1 MAVEC
6 PVSEHC
12 TNCGN
17 RCEICIGAY
26 AEPEWESAELCE
38 LALHYA
44 HKFGAPNHPYTEWK
58 KRRRREARD
67 TERDRKRTPD
77 YKKKSRTVK
86 RALKTEEKTR
96 RAVVQAT
103 KRSGALNGDGDTR
116 LEGTGWGIDDKYHST
131 ARTRVSVNVTDLE
144 KAARQKCLVVVTL
157 AGGEKYVIARL
168 EDFVAAAG
176 ELAEALQTLAE
187 PSIKTRL
194 NASVNHSRT

>member
-67 TERDRKRTPD
+67 TERYRKRTPD
-77 YKKKSRTVK
+77 YKKKSRTVR

-96 RAVVQAT
+96 RAVVRAT
-103 KRSGALNGDGDTR
+103 KRSGAVNGDGDTR
-116 LEGTGWGIDDKYHST
+116 IENTTIGIEDKFQSKS
-131 ARTRVSVNVTDLE
+131 R
-144 KAARQKCLVVVTL
+144 KQFVVVTDEVDKAHRQSCVL
-157 AGGEKYVIARL
+157 VITTAEGRKFL
-168 EDFVAAAG
+168 VS
-176 ELAEALQTLAE
+176 ELTFILCHAEEL
-187 PSIKTRL
+187 SRV
-194 NASVNHSRT
+194 VNNGTSDINV

>member
-1 MAVEC
+1 MAGDC
-6 PVSEHC
+6 PVTDHC
-12 TNCGN
+12 LNCGE
-17 RCEICIGAY
+17 RCVICIGNYEQA
-26 AEPEWESAELCE
+26 EWESAELCE
-38 LALHYA
+38 LGLHYV
-44 HKFGAPNHPYTEWK
+44 HKQGAPEHPYREWK
-58 KRRRREARD
+58 KRRRQEAREA
-67 TERDRKRTPD
+67 ERDRKRTPA

-187 PSIKTRL
+187 P
-194 NASVNHSRT
+194 